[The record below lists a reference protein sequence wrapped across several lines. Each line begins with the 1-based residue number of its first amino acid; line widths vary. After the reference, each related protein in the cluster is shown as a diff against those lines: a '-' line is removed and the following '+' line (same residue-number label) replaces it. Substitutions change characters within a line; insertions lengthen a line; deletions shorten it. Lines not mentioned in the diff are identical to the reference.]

1 MSAAVAAGSSAAK
14 TAEVDTTPAVV
25 APLAPAGD
33 FTTAQLLNHLRALA
47 LRHDELGQEIILNEI
62 LRKTLERKEY
72 EQAERIVAS
81 VSLKQPYRSTNQ
93 GARFFYYVALISAI
107 RLDYVKAND
116 CVSQALRK
124 APERAI
130 GFRIAATKLYLT
142 VQLLLGEIPPRAEFL
157 DKQMNESLQP
167 YMQLTSCVR
176 FANLGRFMSSLKQY
190 QAQLEHDNTY
200 SLFLRIRQNV
210 IKTGLRRICQA
221 YSRIPLSDI
230 CVKLALENPSDAE
243 YIVSKAIRD
252 GVVDATIDHENGT
265 VSSSDSV
272 NVYTTTEPLQAFQR
286 RTAFLNVTHE
296 EAKRALRYVDPDA
309 DPELEEENKKKKLE
323 DMKKLQQ
330 ALEDEAD
337 ADLDFSDGI

>member
-1 MSAAVAAGSSAAK
+1 MIRRPPRSTLSSSSAASDVYK
-14 TAEVDTTPAVV
+14 
-25 APLAPAGD
+25 
-33 FTTAQLLNHLRALA
+33 
-47 LRHDELGQEIILNEI
+47 
-62 LRKTLERKEY
+62 
-72 EQAERIVAS
+72 
-81 VSLKQPYRSTNQ
+81 
-93 GARFFYYVALISAI
+93 
-107 RLDYVKAND
+107 
-116 CVSQALRK
+116 
-124 APERAI
+124 
-130 GFRIAATKLYLT
+130 
-142 VQLLLGEIPPRAEFL
+142 
-157 DKQMNESLQP
+157 
-167 YMQLTSCVR
+167 
-176 FANLGRFMSSLKQY
+176 
-190 QAQLEHDNTY
+190 
-200 SLFLRIRQNV
+200 RQ
-210 IKTGLRRICQA
+210 GLRRICQA

-337 ADLDFSDGI
+337 ADLDLSLIHISEPTRLLSISYAVFCLKKKKIKVKKNQSKILKSDDNTREQIS

>member
-1 MSAAVAAGSSAAK
+1 MTAAVAGASGA
-14 TAEVDTTPAVV
+14 AEVASPSIVTEVLP
-25 APLAPAGD
+25 PAGD
-33 FTTAQLLNHLRALA
+33 FTIAQLLNHLRALT

-72 EQAERIVAS
+72 EQAERILAS
-81 VSLKQPYRSTNQ
+81 VTLKQPYRSTNQ
-93 GARFFYYVALISAI
+93 GARFFYYAALVAAI

-142 VQLLLGEIPPRAEFL
+142 IQLLLGEIPPRAEFL
-157 DKQMNESLQP
+157 DLHMRESLTP

-176 FANLGRFMSSLKQY
+176 FANLGRFMSSLKQF
-190 QAQLEHDNTY
+190 QTQLEHDKTY

-221 YSRIPLSDI
+221 YSRVPLSDI

-286 RTAFLNVTHE
+286 RTAFLNATHE
-296 EAKRALRYVDPDA
+296 EAKRALRFVDPDA
-309 DPELEEENKKKKLE
+309 DPEMEEENKKKKLE
-323 DMKKLQQ
+323 ELKKLQQ
-330 ALEDEAD
+330 ALEDEAEGD
-337 ADLDFSDGI
+337 FDFSSGI